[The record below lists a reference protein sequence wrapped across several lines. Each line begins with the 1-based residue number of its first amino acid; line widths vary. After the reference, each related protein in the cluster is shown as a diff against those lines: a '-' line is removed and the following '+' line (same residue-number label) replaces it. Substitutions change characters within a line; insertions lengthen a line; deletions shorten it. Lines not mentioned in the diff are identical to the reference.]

1 MKGLNFE
8 GNYYIVVQDVEW
20 TDKLVEYM
28 KEHNMFD
35 TEEGKKHRLLILGK
49 LNELMKNWIIKVS
62 IEKVSEECGQSTNK
76 I

>member
-1 MKGLNFE
+1 MNFKD
-8 GNYYIVVQDVEW
+8 IVVQDVEW

-62 IEKVSEECGQSTNK
+62 IEKVSEE
-76 I
+76 

>member
-1 MKGLNFE
+1 MNFKE
-8 GNYYIVVQDVEW
+8 NYYIVVQDVEW

-62 IEKVSEECGQSTNK
+62 IEKVSEE
-76 I
+76 